1 MSSLSLILLIAL
13 SLNSR
18 IFFPCFFLMP
28 CNFLLKDILYKAR
41 DKSIY
46 IFKLGN
52 GQFFLLLALT
62 VEVKS
67 IESEVEL
74 ELNFIVATVI
84 LSTPQIFNSL
94 WWYHEARSWFASD
107 FFLNSCYMLAFKS
120 LCLVLYSMLLHP

>member
-1 MSSLSLILLIAL
+1 
-13 SLNSR
+13 
-18 IFFPCFFLMP
+18 MP
-28 CNFLLKDILYKAR
+28 HNFLLKDILYKAR

-46 IFKLGN
+46 IFKLGK
-52 GQFFLLLALT
+52 GQFFLLLAFT

-67 IESEVEL
+67 VESEVEL

-107 FFLNSCYMLAFKS
+107 FFSTAATCLPLS
-120 LCLVLYSMLLHP
+120 LYA